1 MNKLVTI
8 KYRIMTVND
17 IKDVQILVNLKDG
30 QKLISVTDEPFVLFA
45 IASFV
50 KFVKVDETKFGSMP
64 LKEIL

>member
-1 MNKLVTI
+1 
-8 KYRIMTVND
+8 MTAND

-30 QKLISVTDEPFVLFA
+30 QKLFGKTDDPFVLFA

-64 LKEIL
+64 LKDILKM

>member
-1 MNKLVTI
+1 
-8 KYRIMTVND
+8 MTVND

-30 QKLISVTDEPFVLFA
+30 QRLFGKTDDPFVLFA

-64 LKEIL
+64 LKEIMKK

>member
-1 MNKLVTI
+1 MMMNKDNCIT
-8 KYRIMTVND
+8 TGD
-17 IKDVQILVNLKDG
+17 IKNVQLLVNLKDR

-64 LKEIL
+64 LKEIMKK